1 MSADD
6 QSTPSEIPALPFCG
20 RDDNPRSREAARGF
34 SWRSAQDGDRAGG
47 EEFWRA
53 YRALDAEFG
62 PRGELEIPD
71 DLLWEMYERK
81 PDDRWDIRY
90 HLLNF
95 YAGDGPNAELAA
107 VRDCYTMAQPKA
119 GIVVVFLSHAIVL
132 PAYRRSGLGPLIRT
146 LPARLG
152 REAAATLGM
161 AGAEI
166 LLLAEM
172 DPIDPGSAPT
182 LIRMKAYGGSGF
194 SFLPPQWLPY
204 AQPDF
209 SNWREARRDPAPVPL
224 VLVTRWL
231 GREEASEIPAR
242 LAWAL
247 YDSIDELHRTATPE
261 DTAARRAFAERVL
274 AGRDPV
280 PLIGVD
286 PGRPDRLEPLL
297 RANVLPF
304 LPQRLSGTGG
314 APVGDPGEE
323 LARLIAWEGWR
334 GRSG

>member
-1 MSADD
+1 MTED
-6 QSTPSEIPALPFCG
+6 QHLPFCG
-20 RDDNPRSREAARGF
+20 RDDTPRSRAAARAF
-34 SWRSAQDGDRAGG
+34 SWREAADGDQAGG

-53 YRALDAEFG
+53 YRALDEEFG
-62 PRGELEIPD
+62 ARGELEIPD
-71 DLLWEMYERK
+71 DLLWEMYERR
-81 PDDRWDIRY
+81 PNDRWDIRY

-95 YAGDGPNAELAA
+95 YEGHGPGAPLAA
-107 VRDCYTMAQPKA
+107 VRDCYTMAQPRA

-132 PAYRRSGLGPLIRT
+132 PPYRRTGLGPLIRT

-152 REAAATLGM
+152 QEAAAGLGM

-172 DPIDPGSAPT
+172 DPIDPASDPT

-194 SFLPPQWLPY
+194 SFLPPRWLPY

-209 SNWREARRDPAPVPL
+209 SGWREAGRDPAPVPL

-231 GREEASEIPAR
+231 GHEGAASIPAR

-261 DTAARRAFAERVL
+261 DTAARRSFAEAVM
-274 AGRDPV
+274 AGHGAAAATV

-286 PGRPDRLEPLL
+286 PADPGRLDPLL

-304 LPQRLSGTGG
+304 LPRRLSGTGG
-314 APVGDPGEE
+314 EPAGDPREE
-323 LARLIAWEGWR
+323 LARLIAWQGWR
-334 GRSG
+334 RG